1 MAKNAFYHRQVAIK
15 NLPEWAKTAPD
26 TLPWVFTYSRKA
38 EYLDNVCEN
47 QDDFLCW
54 SSILSL
60 RPYAEPAFLPSK
72 QGHIMRTKIVAT
84 IGPASNSREKL
95 HELAEAGVSVFRL
108 NFSHGTATD
117 FVNIIKNIREVER
130 AIGRPI
136 TIMQDL
142 SGPKIRLGV
151 VPEGTIDV
159 EKGMHLLLGP
169 SQSRIDE
176 MPYLPFDHEEILE
189 SLEPGDRLV
198 LADGGLQFIVQTRRD
213 DSLVLLEA
221 DNSGIVTS
229 RKGLA
234 LPGKATKVRALTDK
248 DKKDLADGLKLGVD
262 AVAISYVQTADDV
275 REAKELI
282 AAAGQ
287 SLPVVVKLERQSA
300 VDNLADILAETDVV
314 MVARGDLGVECPLPL
329 LPALQKH
336 IISACNKAS
345 KPVIVATQMLLS
357 MVNSPAP
364 TRAETTDVANAVLDG
379 ADCVMLSEETAMG
392 NFPVDTVRYM
402 RRITDEAEKLLL
414 LNHNLEEPDADKGIP
429 EFLAYSA
436 CLLANKAKA
445 RAIVSHS
452 LSGSSARQV
461 SARRP
466 PQQIYA
472 LTPDPVTVK
481 ALNFVWGVKPIF
493 VDRPQEEPSHLIRA
507 EQFIHNCEDFGADDC
522 AVITAG
528 QVKGSSSTPR
538 GTNLV
543 KIYWK

>member
-1 MAKNAFYHRQVAIK
+1 
-15 NLPEWAKTAPD
+15 
-26 TLPWVFTYSRKA
+26 
-38 EYLDNVCEN
+38 
-47 QDDFLCW
+47 
-54 SSILSL
+54 
-60 RPYAEPAFLPSK
+60 
-72 QGHIMRTKIVAT
+72 MRTKIVAT
-84 IGPASNSREKL
+84 IGPASNSKDKL
-95 HELAEAGVSVFRL
+95 YELAEAGVSVFRL
-108 NFSHGTATD
+108 NFSHGGAAD
-117 FVNIIKNIREVER
+117 FVAIIKNIREIE
-130 AIGRPI
+130 ATLGRPI

-151 VPEGTIDV
+151 LPETSITV
-159 EKGMHLLLGP
+159 TKGMQLLLGP
-169 SQSRIDE
+169 SARHTDDF
-176 MPYLPFDHEEILE
+176 PYLPFDHEVILE
-189 SLEPGDRLV
+189 SLEPGDRMV
-198 LADGGLQFIVQTRRD
+198 LADGGLQFVVKECRAD
-213 DSLVLLEA
+213 GLVLLQA

-282 AAAGQ
+282 AAAGKNV
-287 SLPVVVKLERQSA
+287 PVVVKLERQSA
-300 VDNLADILAETDVV
+300 VDNLAEILHETDVV

-329 LPALQKH
+329 LPALQKQ
-336 IISACNKAS
+336 IISACNKVS

-392 NFPVDTVRYM
+392 NFPVETVRYM
-402 RRITDEAEKLLL
+402 RRITDEAERLLL
-414 LNHNLEEPDADKGIP
+414 LNRKLEEPDSDKGIP

-436 CLLANKAKA
+436 CLLANKASAK
-445 RAIVSHS
+445 AIVSHS

-466 PQQIYA
+466 PQSIYA
-472 LTPDPVTVK
+472 LTPDPVSIK
-481 ALNFVWGVKPIF
+481 ALNFVWGVKPVF
-493 VDRPQEEPSHLIRA
+493 VENPHEEPSHLIRA
-507 EQFIHNCEDFGADDC
+507 ESFIHASPDFEPDDC

-528 QVKGSSSTPR
+528 QVKGSSATPR

>member
-1 MAKNAFYHRQVAIK
+1 
-15 NLPEWAKTAPD
+15 
-26 TLPWVFTYSRKA
+26 
-38 EYLDNVCEN
+38 
-47 QDDFLCW
+47 
-54 SSILSL
+54 
-60 RPYAEPAFLPSK
+60 
-72 QGHIMRTKIVAT
+72 MRTKIVAT

-95 HELAEAGVSVFRL
+95 QELAEAGVSVFRL
-108 NFSHGTATD
+108 NFSHGSAAD
-117 FVNIIKNIREVER
+117 FVTIIKNIREVEQV
-130 AIGRPI
+130 IGRPI

-142 SGPKIRLGV
+142 SGPKIRLGT
-151 VPEGTIDV
+151 VPEGAIDV
-159 EKGMHLLLGP
+159 DKGMHLLLGA
-169 SQSRIDE
+169 SVDRTDE
-176 MPYLPFDHEEILE
+176 MPYLPFDHEVILE
-189 SLEPGDRLV
+189 SLDPGDRMV
-198 LADGGLQFIVQTRRD
+198 LADGGLQFIVKERRPD
-213 DSLVLLEA
+213 GRVLLEA
-221 DNSGIVTS
+221 DNAGIVTS

-282 AAAGQ
+282 AAAGLK
-287 SLPVVVKLERQSA
+287 LPVVVKLERQSA
-300 VDNLADILAETDVV
+300 VDNLAEILAETDVV

-329 LPALQKH
+329 LPALQKR

-392 NFPVDTVRYM
+392 NFPVETVRYM

-414 LNHNLEEPDADKGIP
+414 LNHRLEEPDADKGIP

-436 CLLANKAKA
+436 CLLADKAQAK
-445 RAIVSHS
+445 AIVSHS

-481 ALNFVWGVKPIF
+481 ALNFVWGVKPAF
-493 VDRPQEEPSHLIRA
+493 VSNPQDEESHLVRA
-507 EQFIHNCEDFGADDC
+507 EHFIHNSADFDPDDC

-528 QVKGSSSTPR
+528 QVKGSSATPR